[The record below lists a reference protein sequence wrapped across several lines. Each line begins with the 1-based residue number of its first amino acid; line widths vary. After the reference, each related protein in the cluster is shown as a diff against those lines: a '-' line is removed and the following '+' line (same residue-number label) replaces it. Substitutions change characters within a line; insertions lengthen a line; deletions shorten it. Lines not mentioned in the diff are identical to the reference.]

1 MACFVRRR
9 LLPLIARQLARL
21 VGTQTTFP
29 FSLSHDKMVDMAG
42 TLSDTAWYEEEDE
55 EDGEDEGEGRDPC
68 KRWQP
73 RTRQGRRA
81 RPQ

>member
-1 MACFVRRR
+1 MDTRIIRLCANTQLRPCQAAPAPSMACFVRRR
-9 LLPLIARQLARL
+9 LLSLIARQLARL

-55 EDGEDEGEGRDPC
+55 EDG
-68 KRWQP
+68 
-73 RTRQGRRA
+73 
-81 RPQ
+81 